1 MSRMLV
7 RRRLVIGK
15 VVGIAGVV
23 TVMTG
28 LAMTSSR
35 AAGIG
40 GRSVDPAQIVP
51 LDQIAPERRD
61 VVAEVIAEHT
71 FHRQGESD
79 TFPCP
84 ASLYLGLLNEPHV
97 TVALW
102 KDLSDTPVQLQ
113 KVAADRYDGAD
124 GSGST
129 ATWEFV
135 LRTPRLHVL
144 LAYFNFVS
152 PHGNA
157 RVDARIVIVV
167 NTAYLRDN
175 NNQSFVQHNV
185 DAYVK
190 VDSRGWKTVA
200 RTMRPVVERI
210 LEEQVKEAGYFISL
224 MTRLVQTYPN
234 WASQVVTN
242 HQGIDAATKQRFNAI
257 VAQNRRPGASTGR
270 PVVMNKPAAGAETRR
285 R

>member
-1 MSRMLV
+1 MSGILV
-7 RRRLVIGK
+7 RRYVMIGS
-15 VVGIAGVV
+15 VVAIAGIV
-23 TVMTG
+23 TILMG
-28 LAMTSSR
+28 LAMVPVR

-40 GRSVDPAQIVP
+40 GRAIEPAQIVP
-51 LDQIAPERRD
+51 LDQIAPEHREI
-61 VVAEVIAEHT
+61 VSEVIRDHT
-71 FHRQGESD
+71 FHRQGEAD

-84 ASLYLGLLNEPHV
+84 ASLYLNLLNEPHL

-102 KDLSDTPVQLQ
+102 KDLSDSPVQLQ
-113 KVAADRYDGAD
+113 KVAANRYDGTD
-124 GSGST
+124 GSGSS

-135 LRTPRLHVL
+135 LRTPRVHVL

-157 RVDARIVIVV
+157 RVEARIVLVV
-167 NTAYLRDN
+167 NTSYYRDN
-175 NNQSFVQHNV
+175 NKESFIQHNV

-200 RTMRPVVERI
+200 RTMRPMVEKI

-234 WASQVVTN
+234 WASEVVRN
-242 HQGIDAATKQRFNAI
+242 HQGIDAATKQRFST
-257 VAQNRRPGASTGR
+257 VVVQTRRTGASTGR
-270 PVVMNKPAAGAETRR
+270 PVVMNKALGSGETRR

>member
-1 MSRMLV
+1 MLV
-7 RRRLVIGK
+7 RRAAMIVT
-15 VVGIAGVV
+15 VGAVTVVV
-23 TVMTG
+23 TILTG
-28 LAMTSSR
+28 LAMTPVR
-35 AAGIG
+35 AAAIV
-40 GRSVDPAQIVP
+40 GRHIDPAQVVP

-61 VVAEVIAEHT
+61 VIAEVIREHT
-71 FHRQGESD
+71 FHRQGEAD

-84 ASLYLGLLNEPHV
+84 ASLYLSLLNEPHL

-102 KDLSDTPVQLQ
+102 KDLSDSPVQLQ
-113 KVAADRYDGAD
+113 KVSANRYDGTD

-157 RVDARIVIVV
+157 RVDARIVLVV
-167 NTAYLRDN
+167 NTSYFRDN
-175 NNQSFVQHNV
+175 SKESFVQHNV

-210 LEEQVKEAGYFISL
+210 LEEQVNEAGNFISL
-224 MTRLVQTYPN
+224 MSRLVQTYPN
-234 WASQVVTN
+234 WASEVVSS
-242 HQGIDAATKQRFNAI
+242 HQAIDAATKQRFCT
-257 VAQNRRPGASTGR
+257 VVVQTRRPGASSGR
-270 PVVMNKPAAGAETRR
+270 PVVMTKPDASDETRR